1 MAILG
6 PIPIQSFESARDMI
20 ATILT
25 TEFAVNTII
34 PTIYTE
40 RVQEIDKSNMPAVNI
55 VFEGLA
61 NDSLDNS
68 DNSGTYTFNIDCYAN
83 GKATQTKTAG
93 SNASIDLH
101 RLISICK
108 QVLLNAAYKNLLFGD
123 DMVVNSRAIRSIQT
137 ADPFQGKDANGTV
150 MARLVFTL
158 KLSDE
163 MEKGTTVDVNKIVTT
178 VNVKPGDSGFIW
190 EINL

>member
-1 MAILG
+1 MALLG
-6 PIPIQSFESARDMI
+6 PIPEQNFEKARDMI
-20 ATILT
+20 AAILV

-40 RVQEIDKSNMPAVNI
+40 RVQEIDKSNIPAVNI

-93 SNASIDLH
+93 SNASVDLH